1 MKAASPYKVTTLA
14 NGVRVATAW
23 MPHLRGANVG
33 VWVEVGCRHER
44 KSEGG
49 VAHFLEHLLFKGTS
63 AHSARELTCAVEGVG
78 GYLNAFTT
86 EDHTCYYAKADA
98 AHFGRLSEVLLEM
111 YLDSQFPEHEVE
123 RERGVIQEEISSL
136 RDVPSQWAEDLL
148 AESLWP
154 GHPLGRPLTGT
165 QESVG
170 RISRVDLQ
178 RFRQRHYTG
187 RNTIFTVAGPVL
199 HEDVLRQVRRP
210 LEGLPRGVASR
221 PLLAREEAACVRVEN
236 EDTEQAHFALGFH
249 SCSRTAPERFALRLL
264 SVMLG
269 ENMSSRL
276 FQSLRERY
284 GYCYSAQSS
293 VVGLLE
299 AGALCVY
306 TDLDPAKLEKAVA
319 AIRRECARFSVREPS
334 RGDLRMAAQY
344 AIGQTRVA
352 LDSATQQAGWMA
364 ESLMAVG
371 RVVELEEAERAV
383 LGVTPAAVHAVA
395 RKCLQFGG
403 AAAALVGPGV
413 PVSRLAKMV
422 RGAAL

>member
-1 MKAASPYKVTTLA
+1 MSADSPYKVTLLA

-23 MPHLRGANVG
+23 MPHLRGVNVG

-44 KSEGG
+44 KNEEGL
-49 VAHFLEHLLFKGTS
+49 AHFLEHLLFTGTS
-63 AHSARELTCAVEGVG
+63 AQTARELTCAVEGVG

-98 AHFGRLSEVLLEM
+98 AHFGRLAEVLLEM
-111 YLDSQFPEHEVE
+111 YLDSQFPEHELE

-165 QESVG
+165 LESVQRIG
-170 RISRVDLQ
+170 REDLL

-187 RNTIFTVAGPVL
+187 RNTIFTVAGPVS
-199 HEDVLRQVRRP
+199 HEEVLRQVRRP
-210 LEGLPRGVASR
+210 LERLPKGQASR
-221 PLLAREEAACVRVEN
+221 PLLALSPKARVRVES

-249 SCSRTAPERFALRLL
+249 TCSRTDPERFALRLL
-264 SVMLG
+264 SVLLG

-276 FQSLRERY
+276 FQTLRERY

-293 VVGLLE
+293 VVTLVE

-319 AIRRECARFSVREPS
+319 AIRRECARFSAKAPS
-334 RGDLRMAAQY
+334 KRDLQMAAQY

-383 LGVTPAAVHAVA
+383 LAVTGAQVHAVA
-395 RKCLQFGG
+395 RKCLEFGG
-403 AAAALVGPGV
+403 AAAALVGPGAG
-413 PVSRLAKMV
+413 LGHLEKMV
-422 RGAAL
+422 RG